1 MTLQWLFSIMETH
14 TPIIDYSVVLSNRSK
29 TSTYMVRLTLGTV
42 CLHFTYM
49 VRLALGT
56 VCLHLTYIVR
66 LTLGT
71 VCLHLTYMVRL
82 KLGTA
87 CLHFTLHWS
96 LHLVESKCLWF
107 LRMSCRNL
115 PTYLSASHDTLSTLP
130 LMLLRQVLKPNAS
143 SYVALRSA
151 MVLPCAYIIN
161 TGILFLR

>member
-71 VCLHLTYMVRL
+71 VCLHFTYMVRL
-82 KLGTA
+82 ALGTVCLHFTYMVRLTLGTA

-130 LMLLRQVLKPNAS
+130 LMLLRQVLNLMLL
-143 SYVALRSA
+143 VMLR
-151 MVLPCAYIIN
+151 
-161 TGILFLR
+161 